1 MTTEPDADDGQLNA
15 VELRAW
21 RGLIETSALLR
32 HRLDQL
38 LVADSGLSG
47 SDYPILV
54 TLHEADTPT
63 LRSSELARRIG
74 WERSRLSHQLARM
87 QRRGLISRTP
97 HETDSRG
104 WEIGLTGIGRETY
117 LAATSAHSRAVR
129 TNFADILSAEQLQ
142 QLGDIMDLIDRHL
155 RQDHQ

>member
-1 MTTEPDADDGQLNA
+1 MRTEPDPHDGRLNA

-38 LVADSGLSG
+38 LAADSGLSG
-47 SDYPILV
+47 SDFPILV

-87 QRRGLISRTP
+87 ERRGLISRTP
-97 HETDSRG
+97 HHTDNRG
-104 WEIGLTGIGRETY
+104 WEIGLTGTGRETY
-117 LAATSAHSRAVR
+117 LAATTEHSRAVR
-129 TNFADILSAEQLQ
+129 ANFADILSAQQLQ
-142 QLGDIMDLIDRHL
+142 QLGDIMESIDHHL
-155 RQDHQ
+155 RPENR